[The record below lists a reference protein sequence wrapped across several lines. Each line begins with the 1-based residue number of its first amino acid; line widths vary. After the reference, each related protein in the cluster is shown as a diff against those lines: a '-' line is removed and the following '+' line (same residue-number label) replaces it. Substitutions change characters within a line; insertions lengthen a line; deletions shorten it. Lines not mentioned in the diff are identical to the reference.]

1 MGMTG
6 VAYDRRALLRL
17 GMGILA
23 GAAMPL
29 PAWAEGGADPILDDP
44 KLRFINVPPLLLPGR
59 ERFAFIRIVMRLVV
73 RRTEKLPIEAALVN
87 DYMPRIVGL
96 LTEQLPEDESFTRNS
111 GPNDLLAVKRHV
123 RDLANNIIGQPVIED
138 VLIVSFLTG

>member
-1 MGMTG
+1 MTD

-17 GMGILA
+17 GIGGIA
-23 GAAMPL
+23 GVLLPL
-29 PAWAEGGADPILDDP
+29 SARAEGGADPVLDDP

-59 ERFAFIRIVMRLVV
+59 ERFAFTRIVLQLVV
-73 RRTEKLPIEAALVN
+73 RRTEKLPIESALVR

-96 LTEQLPEDESFTRNS
+96 LTEQLPEDEHLTRTA
-111 GPNDLLAVKRHV
+111 GPDDLKAVKRYV

>member
-1 MGMTG
+1 MTG
-6 VAYDRRALLRL
+6 AAYDRRALLRL
-17 GMGILA
+17 GMGLMA
-23 GAAMPL
+23 GVAMPL
-29 PAWAEGGADPILDDP
+29 PVRAEGGVDPILDDP

-73 RRTEKLPIEAALVN
+73 RRTEKLPLEAALVR

-96 LTEQLPEDESFTRNS
+96 LTEQLPEDENLTRTS
-111 GPNDLLAVKRHV
+111 GPNDLMAMKRHV

-138 VLIVSFLTG
+138 VLIVSFLSG

>member
-1 MGMTG
+1 MTG
-6 VAYDRRALLRL
+6 AAYDRRALLRL
-17 GMGILA
+17 GMGLMV
-23 GAAMPL
+23 GVAMPL
-29 PAWAEGGADPILDDP
+29 PVRAEGGVDPVLDDP

-73 RRTEKLPIEAALVN
+73 RRTEKLPLEAALVR

-96 LTEQLPEDESFTRNS
+96 LTEQLPEDENLTRTS
-111 GPNDLLAVKRHV
+111 GPNDLMAMKRHV

>member
-6 VAYDRRALLRL
+6 VAYGRRALLRL
-17 GMGILA
+17 GMGVLTVTVL
-23 GAAMPL
+23 PL
-29 PAWAEGGADPILDDP
+29 PVLAEGGADPILDDP
-44 KLRFINVPPLLLPGR
+44 KLRFINIPPLLLPR
-59 ERFAFIRIVMRLVV
+59 EKFAFIRLVMRLVV
-73 RRTEKLPIEAALVN
+73 RRTEKLPVEAALVN

-96 LTEQLPEDESFTRNS
+96 LTEQLPEDQNLTRSS
-111 GPNDLLAVKRHV
+111 GPSDLIAVKHHV

>member
-1 MGMTG
+1 MTG

-17 GMGILA
+17 GMGVLTVTVL
-23 GAAMPL
+23 PL
-29 PAWAEGGADPILDDP
+29 PALAEGGADPILDDP

-59 ERFAFIRIVMRLVV
+59 EKFAFIRLVMRLVV
-73 RRTEKLPIEAALVN
+73 RRTEKLPVEAALVG

-96 LTEQLPEDESFTRNS
+96 LTEQLPEDHNLTRNS
-111 GPNDLLAVKRHV
+111 GPSDLIAVKRHV
-123 RDLANNIIGQPVIED
+123 RDLANDIIGQPVIED